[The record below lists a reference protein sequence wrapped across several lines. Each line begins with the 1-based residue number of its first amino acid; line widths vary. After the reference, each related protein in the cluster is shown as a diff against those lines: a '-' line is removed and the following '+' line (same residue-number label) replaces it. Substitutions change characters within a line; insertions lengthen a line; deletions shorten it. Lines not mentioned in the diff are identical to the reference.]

1 MEMKIDF
8 PGGKKVTTHFHNRS
22 IPTDQPI
29 SSGGDG
35 TAPAPFDLFLASIGA
50 CAGFYVLAFCDTRK
64 IPTDELSLT
73 MTTKRDPE
81 KKLITQMDIAIHLP
95 PEFPEKYHK
104 AVIKA
109 AEYCTGARHLENPPA
124 IVLNVVPAG
133 KT

>member
-8 PGGKKVTTHFHNRS
+8 PGGKKVSAHFHKRS
-22 IPTDQPI
+22 IHTDQPI

-35 TAPAPFDLFLASIGA
+35 TAPAPFDLFLASIGT
-50 CAGFYVLAFCDTRK
+50 CAGLYVLAFCDTRK

-73 MTTKRDPE
+73 LTTKRDPE

-95 PEFPEKYHK
+95 PEFPEKYYK

-109 AEYCTGARHLENPPA
+109 AEYCAVTRHMYDPPT
-124 IVLNVVPAG
+124 IVLNVVPAE
-133 KT
+133 